1 MRDLAAMLDLL
12 TQGTWR
18 TDVLVFAVGA
28 VYDRTTFA
36 SAWAKCAVN
45 RPRLQRKV
53 GFPPPVFSTKSVA
66 GLDRKQI
73 SSEGLRLLTVPVR
86 ADPRI
91 SNRNFGARTER
102 LTIGTR
108 VDKAEFNAELIKGHK
123 GVTVVLVPFDP
134 EEGWSRKPVR
144 LHERRHGWLI
154 RGTANGV
161 PFDGYIG
168 ERWG

>member
-1 MRDLAAMLDLL
+1 M
-12 TQGTWR
+12 
-18 TDVLVFAVGA
+18 
-28 VYDRTTFA
+28 
-36 SAWAKCAVN
+36 
-45 RPRLQRKV
+45 
-53 GFPPPVFSTKSVA
+53 
-66 GLDRKQI
+66 
-73 SSEGLRLLTVPVR
+73 
-86 ADPRI
+86 
-91 SNRNFGARTER
+91 
-102 LTIGTR
+102 

-168 ERWG
+168 ERWGRFFIIIDR

>member
-1 MRDLAAMLDLL
+1 M
-12 TQGTWR
+12 
-18 TDVLVFAVGA
+18 TD
-28 VYDRTTFA
+28 
-36 SAWAKCAVN
+36 SAG
-45 RPRLQRKV
+45 PRLTR
-53 GFPPPVFSTKSVA
+53 GYRI
-66 GLDRKQI
+66 G
-73 SSEGLRLLTVPVR
+73 RLGGGHGKTY
-86 ADPRI
+86 
-91 SNRNFGARTER
+91 NRSM
-102 LTIGTR
+102 

-168 ERWG
+168 ERWGRFFIIIDRELREAAKASVGDTLRIVIEPTAAARTLDRAIVQSKVTTQPRTARADAIMPPPKGNPLG